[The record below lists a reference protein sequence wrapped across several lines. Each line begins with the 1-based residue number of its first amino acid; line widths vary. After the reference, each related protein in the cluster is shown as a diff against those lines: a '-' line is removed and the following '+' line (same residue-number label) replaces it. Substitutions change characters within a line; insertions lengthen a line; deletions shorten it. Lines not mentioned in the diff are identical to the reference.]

1 MDIEALAC
9 DAVTVREGLLH
20 ILGGGVGALWRDS
33 YPAPLNVDLAL
44 LLTLHPSEA
53 AEDHQLRIILQ
64 DTDGKQIAQL
74 DVTFMVNPPTVGL
87 AQVVP
92 AGQMVRVPLAVPMK
106 AFAIPAPGL
115 YSIEVLVDK
124 QHRRSLPLTAMPPG
138 AQPQQLPQVE

>member
-1 MDIEALAC
+1 MEIEALVC

-33 YPAPLNVDLAL
+33 YPTPLNVDLAL

-64 DTDGKQIAQL
+64 DTDGKPIAQL
-74 DVTFMVNPPTVGL
+74 DATFVVNPSTPSPT
-87 AQVVP
+87 QIVP
-92 AGQMVRVPLAVPMK
+92 AGQMVLVPLAVPMK
-106 AFAIPAPGL
+106 VITIPAPGL

-138 AQPQQLPQVE
+138 AKPQQLPQIE